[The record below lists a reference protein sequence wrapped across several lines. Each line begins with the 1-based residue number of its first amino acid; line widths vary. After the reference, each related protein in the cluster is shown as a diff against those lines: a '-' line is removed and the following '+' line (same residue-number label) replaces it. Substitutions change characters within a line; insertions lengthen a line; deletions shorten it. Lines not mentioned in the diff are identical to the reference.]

1 MENGMEK
8 CSQILSRSASIL
20 PSVIASVRECYDSL
34 KIVLKD
40 NQDAQRLMS
49 FFFIRSKNKKEK
61 VRIPKARA
69 GFRPF
74 DFRTMRGPNS
84 DTKILETDFSQGL
97 K

>member
-1 MENGMEK
+1 
-8 CSQILSRSASIL
+8 
-20 PSVIASVRECYDSL
+20 
-34 KIVLKD
+34 
-40 NQDAQRLMS
+40 MS